1 MNSEYENKLQNTPAV
16 SSMDKLK
23 AASRTAVKTIEET
36 PYQPIVYALPK
47 EDWNAFREWTKQ
59 AVTFQPTLYQQIAS
73 ILGAMTMS
81 DSDKVSLVVTAPP
94 SFAIKART
102 TMNVVQSMINGA
114 DRNILITGYSLSSYF
129 SELVDTII
137 QKSQRGVFVK
147 FFVNDIDKQPSF
159 DKILRYKGRFLK
171 IYNYRQDD
179 DKMAALHA
187 KVISVDQQQT
197 LITSANLSYHGQQGN
212 IELGTLIESKQI
224 AKQIDDIFT
233 KLIFTKDFCE
243 I

>member
-1 MNSEYENKLQNTPAV
+1 MSSGNLNKEIFLNMVRSDLSNGTSNAEAMLKHTCPKISDDYCKDIIEAV
-16 SSMDKLK
+16 
-23 AASRTAVKTIEET
+23 I
-36 PYQPIVYALPK
+36 
-47 EDWNAFREWTKQ
+47 
-59 AVTFQPTLYQQIAS
+59 
-73 ILGAMTMS
+73 GAMTMV

-94 SFAIKART
+94 SFAINTRT
-102 TMNVVQSMINGA
+102 TKNV
-114 DRNILITGYSLSSYF
+114 LITGYSLSSYF

-147 FFVNDIDKQPSF
+147 FFVNDIDKQPRF
-159 DKILRYKGRFLK
+159 DKILRHKGRFLK
-171 IYNYRQDD
+171 IYNYRSED

-212 IELGTLIESKQI
+212 IELGTIIESKQI

-233 KLIFTKDFCE
+233 KMIFSKVFSE
-243 I
+243 V

>member
-1 MNSEYENKLQNTPAV
+1 MSSGNLNKEIFLNMVRSDLSNGTSNAEAMLKRTCPKISDDYCKDIIEAV
-16 SSMDKLK
+16 
-23 AASRTAVKTIEET
+23 I
-36 PYQPIVYALPK
+36 
-47 EDWNAFREWTKQ
+47 
-59 AVTFQPTLYQQIAS
+59 
-73 ILGAMTMS
+73 GAMTMV

-94 SFAIKART
+94 SFAINTRT
-102 TMNVVQSMINGA
+102 TKNVVQSMINGA
-114 DRNILITGYSLSSYF
+114 NRNVLITGYSLSSYF

-147 FFVNDIDKQPSF
+147 FFVNDIDKQPRF
-159 DKILRYKGRFLK
+159 DKILRHKGRFLK
-171 IYNYRQDD
+171 IYNYRSED

-212 IELGTLIESKQI
+212 IELGTIIESKQI

-233 KLIFTKDFCE
+233 KMIFSKVFSE
-243 I
+243 V

>member
-1 MNSEYENKLQNTPAV
+1 MNRELLLNTVKSDVANGTSNAV
-16 SSMDKLK
+16 PMLK
-23 AASRTAVKTIEET
+23 RGFPELSNAQCADIIKVITDTIE
-36 PYQPIVYALPK
+36 YRDDV
-47 EDWNAFREWTKQ
+47 
-59 AVTFQPTLYQQIAS
+59 
-73 ILGAMTMS
+73 
-81 DSDKVSLVVTAPP
+81 KVSLVVTAPP
-94 SFAIKART
+94 SFSINART
-102 TMNVVQSMINGA
+102 TMNVVQSMIESA
-114 DRNILITGYSLSSYF
+114 ERNILITGYSLSSYF

-147 FFVNDIDKQPSF
+147 FYVNDLGKQSEF

-171 IYNYRQDD
+171 VYDFHYEE

-224 AKQIDDIFT
+224 ARQIEDVFT
-233 KLIFTKDFCE
+233 KLTFSKVFNE
-243 I
+243 V

>member
-1 MNSEYENKLQNTPAV
+1 MSSGNLNKEIFLNMVRSDLSNGTSNAEAMLKRTCPEISEDYCK
-16 SSMDKLK
+16 DI
-23 AASRTAVKTIEET
+23 IESV
-36 PYQPIVYALPK
+36 I
-47 EDWNAFREWTKQ
+47 
-59 AVTFQPTLYQQIAS
+59 
-73 ILGAMTMS
+73 GAMTMV

-94 SFAIKART
+94 SFAINTRT
-102 TMNVVQSMINGA
+102 TKNVVQSMINGA
-114 DRNILITGYSLSSYF
+114 NRNVLITGYSLSSYF

-137 QKSQRGVFVK
+137 RKSQRGVFVK
-147 FFVNDIDKQPSF
+147 FFVNDIDKQLGF
-159 DKILRYKGRFLK
+159 DKVLRHKGRFLK
-171 IYNYRQDD
+171 IYNYRSED

-233 KLIFTKDFCE
+233 KMIFSKVFSE
-243 I
+243 V